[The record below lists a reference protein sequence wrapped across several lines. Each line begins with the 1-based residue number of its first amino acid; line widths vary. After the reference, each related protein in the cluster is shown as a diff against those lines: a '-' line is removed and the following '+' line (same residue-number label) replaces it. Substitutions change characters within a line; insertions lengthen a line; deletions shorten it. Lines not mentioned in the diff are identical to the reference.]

1 MMGYV
6 TIYYNWIN
14 ITNYLHRNLTN
25 ENNGLMILNGDV
37 GIWSG

>member
-6 TIYYNWIN
+6 TTYYNWIN
-14 ITNYLHRNLTN
+14 ITNYLNRNLTN
-25 ENNGLMILNGDV
+25 ENSGLMILNGDM